1 MSKFLAI
8 LIFRAAALNPDKRV
22 SDALSIL
29 ACDRPHSARF
39 PGPAYLSGVGRLAER
54 GAVRC

>member
-8 LIFRAAALNPDKRV
+8 LIFRAAALNPNRRV

-29 ACDRPHSARF
+29 ACDRPHS
-39 PGPAYLSGVGRLAER
+39 GSGVSVGVGRLAK
-54 GAVRC
+54 

>member
-8 LIFRAAALNPDKRV
+8 LIFRAAALNPNKRV

-29 ACDRPHSARF
+29 ASDRPHSGSSVSVRR
-39 PGPAYLSGVGRLAER
+39 GPP
-54 GAVRC
+54 C